1 VSYTHEIVLKSLY
14 EKKRKG
20 KEDDNKKCKNK
31 KKSIETFALPARPR
45 RPCCEALRRR

>member
-1 VSYTHEIVLKSLY
+1 MRRKEK
-14 EKKRKG
+14 EKKMIIKSVRIR
-20 KEDDNKKCKNK
+20 